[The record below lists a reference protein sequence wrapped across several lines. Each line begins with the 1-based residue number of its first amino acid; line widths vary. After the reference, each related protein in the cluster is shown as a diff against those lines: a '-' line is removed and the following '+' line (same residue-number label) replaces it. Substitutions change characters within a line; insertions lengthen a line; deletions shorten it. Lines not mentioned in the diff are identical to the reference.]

1 MGALIHPTAIVD
13 SGAELGVD
21 VVVGPYAIIADNV
34 VIGARTRIDS
44 HAVINTYTR
53 MGEGN
58 HIYPHASIGG
68 EPQDLKFH
76 GEESWLEMGDNNRV
90 REFATLNRG
99 TESGGGITRI
109 GSNNLFMSYCHVA
122 HDCIV
127 GNGVVFSNGATLAG
141 HVQVGDHA
149 IMGGFSAV
157 HQFCRV
163 GRHAFLGA
171 MSGIGQDLPPFMLAS
186 ASKGV
191 NSVIYGPNAVGLRRL
206 GASKELIAAL
216 RQAYRIIW
224 HQKIPRQEALEDVE
238 SLYGHFPE
246 LMELVEFL
254 RTAERGFLPGASE
267 EQDQ

>member
-1 MGALIHPTAIVD
+1 
-13 SGAELGVD
+13 
-21 VVVGPYAIIADNV
+21 
-34 VIGARTRIDS
+34 
-44 HAVINTYTR
+44 
-53 MGEGN
+53 
-58 HIYPHASIGG
+58 
-68 EPQDLKFH
+68 
-76 GEESWLEMGDNNRV
+76 
-90 REFATLNRG
+90 
-99 TESGGGITRI
+99 
-109 GSNNLFMSYCHVA
+109 MSYCHVA

>member
-1 MGALIHPTAIVD
+1 MSAQIHPTAIVD
-13 SGAELGVD
+13 PGAEIGD
-21 VVVGPYAIIADNV
+21 EVVVGPYAIVADKV
-34 VIGARTRIDS
+34 VIGAGSRIDS
-44 HAVINTYTR
+44 HAIINMYTR
-53 MGEGN
+53 MGAGN

-68 EPQDLKFH
+68 EPQDLKFS

-99 TESGGGITRI
+99 TEAGGGLTRI
-109 GSNNLFMSYCHVA
+109 GSNNLFMSYSHVA

-127 GNGVVFSNGATLAG
+127 GDHVVFSNSATVAG
-141 HVQVGDHA
+141 HVQVGDYA
-149 IMGGFSAV
+149 ILGGFAAV

-171 MSGIGQDLPPFMLAS
+171 MSGMGQDLPPFMLAS

-191 NSVIYGPNAVGLRRL
+191 SSVVYGPNAVGLRRI

-224 HQKIPRQEALEDVE
+224 QQKIPRQEAMEDVE

-267 EQDQ
+267 GPEQ